1 MSRKKNL
8 GLGKVKKIVAT
19 VFEIEEINVDL
30 AMSPAN
36 VENWDSFG
44 QLLLVETIEREFNI
58 TLSMEE
64 VFSVITVQDICD
76 ILERKNII

>member
-19 VFEIEEINVDL
+19 VFEIEEIHVDL
-30 AMSPAN
+30 SMSPAN

-58 TLSMEE
+58 TFSMEE
-64 VFSVITVQDICD
+64 VFSVITVQDICE